1 MKRSSKARPPLS
13 ALELE
18 VMDLVWDLGESTSA
32 DIVEAFTKRR
42 PLAPTTIRTV
52 LSNVEE
58 KGYLER
64 VPTTERALRYRPSF
78 PRQAVATQTLQQL
91 VGRLF
96 GGSPKA
102 AIAQL
107 LADEEIG
114 TEELEEIQKMVSRRR
129 KELSR

>member
-1 MKRSSKARPPLS
+1 MKRSVKARAPLS
-13 ALELE
+13 GLELE
-18 VMDLVWDLGESTSA
+18 VMNLVWDLGESTSA
-32 DIVEAFTKRR
+32 DIVDAFTQRR

-52 LSNVEE
+52 LSNIEE
-58 KGYLER
+58 KGYLQR

-78 PRQAVATQTLQQL
+78 AREAVATQTLQQL

-107 LADEEIG
+107 LADEELDAA
-114 TEELEEIQKMVSRRR
+114 ELDEIQKLVSRRR
-129 KELSR
+129 KELAR